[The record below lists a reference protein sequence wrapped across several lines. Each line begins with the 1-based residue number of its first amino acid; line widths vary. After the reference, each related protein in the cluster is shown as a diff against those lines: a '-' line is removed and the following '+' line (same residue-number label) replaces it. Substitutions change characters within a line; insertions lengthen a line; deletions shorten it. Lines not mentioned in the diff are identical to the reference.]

1 MARGDVESWKR
12 WHTLDFGAVAIQSDW
27 RCAEICLYMMCI
39 SGEGKYWVLI
49 LGTVGV
55 RFLLCTSKIIG
66 NDFWALLNI
75 L

>member
-27 RCAEICLYMMCI
+27 RCAEIWLYMMCI

-49 LGTVGV
+49 LGTV
-55 RFLLCTSKIIG
+55 
-66 NDFWALLNI
+66 
-75 L
+75 